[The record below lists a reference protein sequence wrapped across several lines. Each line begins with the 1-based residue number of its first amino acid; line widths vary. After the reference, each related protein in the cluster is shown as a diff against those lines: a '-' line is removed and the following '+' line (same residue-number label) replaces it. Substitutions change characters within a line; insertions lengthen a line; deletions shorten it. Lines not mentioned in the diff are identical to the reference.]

1 MDYITKNLPEISQIS
16 LKQLNTVSTF
26 RATMNAK
33 TNKNNKMKCDLIVP
47 VAILNIELQNLF
59 VINELSH

>member
-16 LKQLNTVSTF
+16 LRQLNTVSTF

-33 TNKNNKMKCDLIVP
+33 TYKNNKMKCDLIVP

-59 VINELSH
+59 VISELSH